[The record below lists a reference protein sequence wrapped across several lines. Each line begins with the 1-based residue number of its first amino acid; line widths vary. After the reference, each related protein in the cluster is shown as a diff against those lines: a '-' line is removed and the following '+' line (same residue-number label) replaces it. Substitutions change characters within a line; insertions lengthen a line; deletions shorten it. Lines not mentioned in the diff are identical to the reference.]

1 MVNSMH
7 LFAEVDLAREFH
19 PYCRQYPRWQ
29 GNVGRT
35 VSNDRSILAQLTS
48 LFLSL
53 NEVHLSLGP
62 EILTPSTAI
71 PRKILQLDLW
81 MENMVEGTG
90 L

>member
-1 MVNSMH
+1 MINTMH
-7 LFAEVDLAREFH
+7 LFAKLDLARDFH
-19 PYCRQYPRWQ
+19 PHCRQCPRWR

-35 VSNDRSILAQLTS
+35 VSNDRSLLAQLTS

-62 EILTPSTAI
+62 EIITPSTAI

-81 MENMVEGTG
+81 IENMVEGTG